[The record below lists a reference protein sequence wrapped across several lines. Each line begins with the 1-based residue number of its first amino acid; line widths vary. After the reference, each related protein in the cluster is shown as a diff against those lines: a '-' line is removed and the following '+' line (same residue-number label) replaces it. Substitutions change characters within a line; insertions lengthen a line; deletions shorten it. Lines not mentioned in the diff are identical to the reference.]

1 MYNIKYGG
9 FYCIKNPLSIGIIY
23 LRFFRNGKIA
33 YSIRTG
39 INKNENIF
47 DILQNNYS
55 RNIDLV
61 DYHMENGTIDLE
73 INTSIGLLQLSG
85 KINNDS
91 IIFNITNNTTKSTVA
106 NDTIF
111 PYIKKKY
118 TYTNDN
124 KNIIKTQIKN
134 KKYKIISC
142 NNCNGNEFVNYHL
155 FNENNSSI
163 VFICKICKTAYIY
176 EDNSI
181 KVLGKNKKE
190 KDGNFEKNIP
200 GSPQMARSFNGIS
213 YRSIAKWGKNI

>member
-33 YSIRTG
+33 YSIRTD

-61 DYHMENGTIDLE
+61 DYHIENGTIDLE
-73 INTSIGLLQLSG
+73 INTNIGLLQLSG

-91 IIFNITNNTTKSTVA
+91 IIFNIMNSTTRTTVA
-106 NDTIF
+106 DDMIF
-111 PYIKKKY
+111 SY
-118 TYTNDN
+118 
-124 KNIIKTQIKN
+124 N
-134 KKYKIISC
+134 KKEYKYA
-142 NNCNGNEFVNYHL
+142 N
-155 FNENNSSI
+155 
-163 VFICKICKTAYIY
+163 
-176 EDNSI
+176 D
-181 KVLGKNKKE
+181 NKKE
-190 KDGNFEKNIP
+190 KNGNFEKNIP

-213 YRSIAKWGKNI
+213 YRSIAKWGKNV